1 MAKAKATRL
10 TEQQV
15 ARIARALADPRR
27 LQILEQIGQ
36 CGGCAACTAIRERQ
50 PVTAATLSH
59 HMKELE
65 TAGLIRIVREG
76 KFARLELD
84 RGVWQGYLDHLG
96 KI

>member
-10 TEQQV
+10 TERQV

-27 LQILEQIGQ
+27 LQILEQLGQ
-36 CGGCAACTAIRERQ
+36 CGGCAACTAIRQRQ